1 MKAVEERL
9 MAERGPLR
17 VVLIE
22 DSPSAAIVVESILAE
37 DGDREFKCTWCSTL
51 ATGLEAIVSTGAVA
65 VLLDLGLAD
74 SDGMNTL
81 DAVVRNCPYVAVVVL
96 TGFDDSA
103 AGELA
108 IRRGAQDYLVK
119 GKADKALL
127 SRALRYAVERKSLQD
142 EATAMEDELQESKA
156 RLADI
161 IDIAFEGLVI
171 IDEAQNITLFN
182 QGAEAMFG
190 YTPYEVLGLP
200 LATLLID
207 EIRAAHEGDVRGFAE
222 AVQTRRRMGEHG
234 GVFGKRKDG
243 SRFPAEVSI
252 SKLAR
257 GDTVTFTAIVR
268 DVSERKAAED
278 ALRHSDRSLAAILE
292 TLPVGVVVA
301 RAAGDVAYVND
312 AARRLLGAV
321 STVDDLARSW
331 ERSLVAGTD
340 QPYPPEHNPFTRA
353 LNDETGVISD
363 LEVNQDGRR
372 VPLRVLY
379 RPLHDLSGRV
389 EFGVGVLEDVGDE
402 RDAERRISQQAGELA
417 RSNEELEQFAYVASH
432 DLSEPLRTVA
442 GFVQL
447 LAQRYQGRLDAD
459 ADEFIGFA
467 LDGVTRMQAL
477 IQDLLTYS
485 RVSRLEY
492 KLDSVDAQAVV
503 TELAQANA
511 GPGAVTCSALPI
523 VQADPGQLRRVLQN
537 LIGNGLKF
545 VPPGREP
552 HVHVS
557 ATREG
562 AKWRFAVKDNGIGV
576 PPHHHERIFKMFQRL
591 HSQDDFPGTGIGL
604 AVCQRIIERHSGEIW
619 VESTEGVG
627 STFFFTLPVP
637 RRSEPSQPAAAQ

>member
-1 MKAVEERL
+1 
-9 MAERGPLR
+9 MAERTPLQ

-22 DSPSAAIVVESILAE
+22 DSPSDAMMVESML
-37 DGDREFKCTWCSTL
+37 REEGNRAFECTWRNTL
-51 ATGLEAIVSTGAVA
+51 ATGLEATVSTGAVA

-74 SDGMNTL
+74 SDGMETL
-81 DAVVRNCPYVAVVVL
+81 DAVVRNCPHLAVVVL

-103 AGELA
+103 AGEVA
-108 IRRGAQDYLVK
+108 VRHGAQDYLVK
-119 GKADKALL
+119 GKTDTMLL
-127 SRALRYAVERKSLQD
+127 SRALRYAVERKLLED
-142 EATAMEDELQESKA
+142 EARAMEDDLQESKA

-161 IDIAFEGLVI
+161 IDIALEGIVTL
-171 IDEAQNITLFN
+171 DEAHNITLFN
-182 QGAEAMFG
+182 HGAETIFG
-190 YTPYEVLGLP
+190 YAPEEVLGHP
-200 LATLLID
+200 LTTLLPD
-207 EIRAAHEGDVRGFAE
+207 EIADELEGNVRGFAE
-222 AVQTRRRMGEHG
+222 SAHKTSHRMVERRE
-234 GVFGKRKDG
+234 VFGQRKDG

-257 GDTVTFTAIVR
+257 GDTVTFTATVR
-268 DVSERKAAED
+268 DVSDRRAAED
-278 ALRHSDRSLAAILE
+278 AIRHSDRRLAAILE

-301 RAAGDVAYVND
+301 RAAGDVAYVNN
-312 AARRLLGAV
+312 AARQLLGAV
-321 STVDDLARSW
+321 GTLDDLARSW

-340 QPYPPEHNPFTRA
+340 QPYPPERNPFARA

-363 LEVNQDGRR
+363 LEVSQDGRR

-379 RPLHDLSGRV
+379 GPLHDLSGQV
-389 EFGVGVLEDVGDE
+389 EFGVGVLQDVGDE
-402 RDAERRISQQAGELA
+402 KEAERRISEQADELA

-447 LAQRYQGRLDAD
+447 LAQRYQGRLDGD

-492 KLDSVDAQAVV
+492 KLDTVDALAMV
-503 TELAQANA
+503 TELAEANA
-511 GPGAVTCSALPI
+511 GPGAVTCSDLPI
-523 VQADPGQLRRVLQN
+523 VQADPGQLRRVFQN

-545 VPPGREP
+545 VPAGREP
-552 HVHVS
+552 RVHVS
-557 ATREG
+557 AVREG
-562 AKWRFAVKDNGIGV
+562 AKWCFAVKDNGIGV
-576 PPHHHERIFKMFQRL
+576 PAHHHDRIFKMFQRL

-604 AVCQRIIERHSGEIW
+604 AVCQRIIERHSGDIW

-637 RRSEPSQPAAAQ
+637 KRAEQPELAAAQ